1 MRSMTRAK
9 ETRKP
14 MIHHLGVRRES
25 TIELIL
31 SVTEAKSCPGPR
43 IGAFAICCTSLS
55 LGLSAMFHS
64 ALNAALNAAL
74 SGRRLLHLRVRVAQ
88 LGKIRCPWPRVQ
100 LFQ

>member
-43 IGAFAICCTSLS
+43 IGAFAICCSSLS

-64 ALNAALNAAL
+64 ALNAAL